1 MDGAS
6 TSLSLLS
13 LLLGPRLGEEFREAG
28 GGEAGIAELGQHVA
42 EVAHGSMPSR

>member
-13 LLLGPRLGEEFREAG
+13 LLLDPRLGEELREAG
-28 GGEAGIAELGQHVA
+28 GREAGITELGTAVRMR
-42 EVAHGSMPSR
+42 STKRLP

>member
-13 LLLGPRLGEEFREAG
+13 LLLGPRLGEELREAG
-28 GGEAGIAELGQHVA
+28 GGEAGVAELG
-42 EVAHGSMPSR
+42 STSRK